1 MQEKG
6 SIITSNS
13 FGGNFLQLDE
23 EKKNVQKVQIIF
35 SGKNGLKLP
44 HYEEKN
50 KSKVTIFREQVQT
63 SHQPPTSQTWN
74 AKTLL
79 TSIEHEFIS

>member
-1 MQEKG
+1 LRIKGSLKKG

-23 EKKNVQKVQIIF
+23 KKKNVQK
-35 SGKNGLKLP
+35 STNGFVL
-44 HYEEKN
+44 EKMGSSCHIMRKK

-63 SHQPPTSQTWN
+63 SHQIKKES
-74 AKTLL
+74 
-79 TSIEHEFIS
+79 